1 MTLVRLPSTARRV
14 QAACVIGLIAT
25 IFALP
30 SSASAQ
36 HRARLS
42 RDLTR
47 QIQQNPDATV
57 NVIAEGPQSEIDR
70 IARQYGLQVVSRLDS
85 GARLSGTAAQIDQ
98 AAGDGALTA
107 LAEDARVTGTMAVT
121 TQSTGAS
128 QLWGGGKSAFDGIT
142 GKGVNVVII
151 DSGIAHHTDLDKRV
165 VTWIDYVD
173 PQATER
179 VDTYG
184 HGTHVA
190 GIIAGSG
197 AGSRGADGG
206 AYIGM
211 APATGLISIRVL
223 GDGRLG
229 PRVGRHQGHRV
240 VGQEQRQV
248 QHPRD
253 QSLAR
258 SSRDVALQGRSAGEG
273 GRARG
278 RQRHRRRLLGRQSG
292 QDGRRHAD
300 RRRHRLARRH
310 AWRADGGSAEHARHG
325 RAERRW
331 RRDVQLARSGRR
343 SGSAVDVGAQAG
355 RRCAGQRD
363 CVGRSAGHA
372 ISGTTTRHSACSAR
386 TAGRT

>member
-128 QLWGGGKSAFDGIT
+128 QLWGGGKSGLRR
-142 GKGVNVVII
+142 
-151 DSGIAHHTDLDKRV
+151 HHRQGRQRRHHRLGHRAPHGFGQASRH
-165 VTWIDYVD
+165 VD
-173 PQATER
+173 RLRRSA
-179 VDTYG
+179 G
-184 HGTHVA
+184 HGARRHLRPRHA
-190 GIIAGSG
+190 
-197 AGSRGADGG
+197 RGGDHRRQRRA
-206 AYIGM
+206 AAAARTA
-211 APATGLISIRVL
+211 APTSAWRRRTGLISIRVL
-223 GDGRLG
+223 ADGRIG
-229 PRVGRHQGHRV
+229 PRVGRHQGASSGRSRTRTSSTSASINLSL
-240 VGQEQRQV
+240 G
-248 QHPRD
+248 HPGVRR
-253 QSLAR
+253 STRTIRWRRPSSAR
-258 SSRDVALQGRSAGEG
+258 SPPASSWSA
-273 GRARG
+273 RPAIWAR
-278 RQRHRRRLLGRQSG
+278 R
-292 QDGRRHAD
+292 RRHAD
-300 RRRHRLARRH
+300 RRRDRLARRTR
-310 AWRADGGSAEHARHG
+310 RAR
-325 RAERRW
+325 
-331 RRDVQLARSGRR
+331 
-343 SGSAVDVGAQAG
+343 
-355 RRCAGQRD
+355 
-363 CVGRSAGHA
+363 
-372 ISGTTTRHSACSAR
+372 
-386 TAGRT
+386 